1 MSSRSSTTSKGR
13 LGYEPKTSGLGSHQS
28 TGSHHT
34 DGEGSGVHRRH
45 GGTPRKVWRPDKGLR
60 EARRLARSNC
70 REGLSTMTVF
80 HLFAGNDHYPQA
92 GLGDYIDTYKDLL
105 MRMNGVIRDLN
116 LDFENHGID
125 EDL

>member
-1 MSSRSSTTSKGR
+1 
-13 LGYEPKTSGLGSHQS
+13 
-28 TGSHHT
+28 
-34 DGEGSGVHRRH
+34 
-45 GGTPRKVWRPDKGLR
+45 
-60 EARRLARSNC
+60 
-70 REGLSTMTVF
+70 MTVF

-125 EDL
+125 EDLFPGQEWVSPYSCQLQDP